1 MKLITAMRLRAMSNT
16 EKEKRLDELNQKH
29 GVTQSN
35 KLSEND
41 KEEMQERE
49 WLKKKLGYGQH

>member
-29 GVTQSN
+29 KSPSPIN
-35 KLSEND
+35 LS
-41 KEEMQERE
+41 KTIR
-49 WLKKKLGYGQH
+49 KKWKNGNG